1 MGKDFQK
8 ILQRLVTIGTV
19 AGFLLWLNK
28 RR

>member
-1 MGKDFQK
+1 MNKDFQK
-8 ILQRLVTIGTV
+8 ILQALVTIVSV